1 MGSSFPCLG
10 PHVQGETPRNAE
22 NARPD
27 REFLE
32 ACALQNSPAFVAH
45 FQEVSARDADW
56 TLRLAPSLLWAL
68 SLERS
73 GVMARLGDPLH
84 RRHLPALP
92 RALSP
97 RAPRRP
103 RPPPLRA
110 RAQPHHHRRLT
121 PAGRPPLD
129 GRVRAHPRACTNS
142 VSLRRRRVLDILAPA
157 HPARVAKLAD
167 APDLGSG
174 GLNRPWGFDS
184 PLSHQSGD
192 PMKVDVESLEGC
204 KRRMAV
210 EAPVDVVQKEWERA
224 YGRVQKQ
231 ARLPGVR
238 KGHVPRSLVKV
249 HFADDVRREVAQH
262 LIPDVYRQALT
273 EARLEPVDEPDLQ
286 DVRLEEGAPL
296 SFVAVVEVKPV
307 ITLGEYNG
315 LDIQHAPRPVT
326 SPEVETTI
334 DQMREQQ
341 AQFVSVDRAANPGD
355 LVILDYTM
363 TVEGQE
369 PVQQT
374 GYSFIVGDHSVMPE
388 IDQAV
393 AGMRAGEER
402 TVSVRFSD
410 DHRQEAM
417 RGKPA
422 TATVKVAEVKEKVLP
437 ELNDDLARSLGQ
449 FETLEAL
456 RAEVLKQLEARW
468 AAEDRHGLEDRVVDA
483 LAARQQFAVPES
495 LILRQVSHQVEHA
508 RERLRRQGVNPD
520 AIQWDYAKL
529 LEELR
534 PAAERTVRRALL
546 LEAVAEREGIAPS
559 EADLE
564 SEVDRIARAGRRP
577 TAAIRRMMEK
587 SGDLDA
593 LRSGLR
599 ERMTLDFLIAHANVH
614 E

>member
-1 MGSSFPCLG
+1 
-10 PHVQGETPRNAE
+10 
-22 NARPD
+22 
-27 REFLE
+27 
-32 ACALQNSPAFVAH
+32 
-45 FQEVSARDADW
+45 
-56 TLRLAPSLLWAL
+56 
-68 SLERS
+68 
-73 GVMARLGDPLH
+73 
-84 RRHLPALP
+84 
-92 RALSP
+92 
-97 RAPRRP
+97 
-103 RPPPLRA
+103 
-110 RAQPHHHRRLT
+110 
-121 PAGRPPLD
+121 
-129 GRVRAHPRACTNS
+129 
-142 VSLRRRRVLDILAPA
+142 
-157 HPARVAKLAD
+157 
-167 APDLGSG
+167 
-174 GLNRPWGFDS
+174 
-184 PLSHQSGD
+184 
-192 PMKVDVESLEGC
+192 MKVDVESLEGC
-204 KRRMAV
+204 KRRLAV

-231 ARLPGVR
+231 ARLPGFR

-262 LIPDVYRQALT
+262 LIPDVYRQALN

-307 ITLGEYNG
+307 ITLGDYKG
-315 LDIQHAPRPVT
+315 LDVQHALRPVT
-326 SPEVETTI
+326 GAEVEVTI
-334 DQMREQQ
+334 EQMREQQ
-341 AQFVSVDRAANPGD
+341 AQFVSVERAANPGD

-369 PVQQT
+369 PAQQT
-374 GYSFIVGDHSVMPE
+374 GYSFVVGDHSVMPE

-402 TVSVRFSD
+402 TVSVRFPD

-422 TATVKVAEVKEKVLP
+422 SASIKLVEVKEKILP
-437 ELNDDLARSLGQ
+437 ELNDDLARSLGE

-456 RAEVLKQLEARW
+456 RAEVLKQLEARRS
-468 AAEDRHGLEDRVVDA
+468 AEDRHGLEDRLVDA
-483 LAARQQFAVPES
+483 LAARQSFAVPES
-495 LILRQVSHQVEHA
+495 LILRQVGHQVEHA
-508 RERLRRQGVNPD
+508 RERLRRQGVNPE
-520 AIQWDYAKL
+520 ALQWDYTKL
-529 LEELR
+529 LDELR

-546 LEAVAEREGIAPS
+546 LEAVAEREGIAAS

-564 SEVDRIARAGRRP
+564 GEVDRIARAGRRP